1 MLAELATGFVLRK
14 QAGRVGS
21 SMPNKRGNRGYKTDR
36 KRGQRVT
43 LSYLAEQLG
52 LSPTTISLVI
62 NDAPLANTIAQK
74 TKERIWEAVAK
85 FNYQPNMFARYLHT
99 NRTYCIAV
107 LVPHIGDLYS
117 ASLLDGI
124 ETYLSQ
130 HGFAYFVVSHREIPD
145 LIENSPAML
154 LDRAVEGMIF
164 INTPMITPVPVPVVA
179 ISDLTK
185 GPRVTRILVDN
196 DRAGFLALSHLKM
209 LGHSK
214 IAFFRGPAGNGDSIT
229 RWEGLC
235 KAARDLSLTVHQE
248 LAVELERY
256 GQTNRTAKSDSGYV
270 AAGALLSA
278 GRKFTALVA
287 FNDVSALGAVRA
299 FKDAGL
305 EVPKDVSVIG
315 FDDIHETSFSIPRL
329 TTIRQ
334 PLTEMGILA
343 AERLLQE
350 IRATP
355 VNKEDILISPELI
368 VRESTSKAKP

>member
-1 MLAELATGFVLRK
+1 
-14 QAGRVGS
+14 
-21 SMPNKRGNRGYKTDR
+21 MPNKRENRGYKTDR
-36 KRGQRVT
+36 QRGQRIT
-43 LSYLAEQLG
+43 LSYMAEQLG

-74 TKERIWEAVAK
+74 TKDRIWEAVAK

-130 HGFAYFVVSHREIPD
+130 HGFAYFVVSHRELPD
-145 LIENSPAML
+145 LIEKTPAML
-154 LDRAVEGMIF
+154 MDRAVEGMIF
-164 INTPMITPVPVPVVA
+164 INTPMIKPVPVPVVA

-185 GPRVTRILVDN
+185 GPKVTRILVDN

-214 IAFFRGPAGNGDSIT
+214 IAFFRGPTANGDSIT

-235 KAARDLSLTVHQE
+235 KAARDLSITIHEE
-248 LAVELERY
+248 LVVELERY
-256 GQTNRTAKSDSGYV
+256 GQSNRTAKSDSGYV
-270 AAGALLSA
+270 AAGAVLSA

-287 FNDVSALGAVRA
+287 FNDVSALGAIRA

-305 EVPKDVSVIG
+305 EVPKDLSVIG

-334 PLTEMGILA
+334 PLNEMGMLA
-343 AERLLQE
+343 AERLLQQ
-350 IRATP
+350 IRTAPATS
-355 VNKEDILISPELI
+355 EDVLICPELI
-368 VRESTSKAKP
+368 VRESTSKANSYSL

>member
-1 MLAELATGFVLRK
+1 
-14 QAGRVGS
+14 
-21 SMPNKRGNRGYKTDR
+21 MPNERENRGHKTDR
-36 KRGQRVT
+36 RRGQRVT

-74 TKERIWEAVAK
+74 TKDRIWEAVAK

-130 HGFAYFVVSHREIPD
+130 HGFAYFIVSHREVPD
-145 LIENSPAML
+145 LIEKSPAML
-154 LDRAVEGMIF
+154 MERAVEGMIF
-164 INTPMITPVPVPVVA
+164 INTPMVVPVPVPVVA

-185 GPRVTRILVDN
+185 GTNVTRIIVDN
-196 DRAGFLALSHLKM
+196 ERAGVLALSHLKM
-209 LGHSK
+209 LGHSD
-214 IAFFRGPAGNGDSIT
+214 IAFFRGPTANGDSIT

-235 KAARDLSLTVHQE
+235 KAARDLSITIHEE
-248 LAVELERY
+248 LVVELERY
-256 GQTNRTAKSDSGYV
+256 GQTNRTTKSDSGYV
-270 AAGALLSA
+270 ASGVLLA
-278 GRKFTALVA
+278 ANRKFTALVA
-287 FNDVSALGAVRA
+287 FNDVSALGAIRA

-334 PLTEMGILA
+334 PLNEMGVLA
-343 AERLLQE
+343 AERLLNE
-350 IRATP
+350 IRAAP
-355 VNKEDILISPELI
+355 KSREDILICPELI
-368 VRESTSKAKP
+368 VRESTSNANS